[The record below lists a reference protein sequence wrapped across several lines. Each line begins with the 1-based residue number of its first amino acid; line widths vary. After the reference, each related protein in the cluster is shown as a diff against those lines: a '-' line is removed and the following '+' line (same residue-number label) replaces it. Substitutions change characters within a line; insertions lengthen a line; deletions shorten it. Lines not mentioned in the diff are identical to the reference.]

1 MHWGRLVLDRL
12 LLGALV
18 LAVRALNVQSTSD
31 HSAFLPHFIFTGD
44 QNWISVQGT
53 WRLDDGDDA
62 YPSQTTPIECSRPTV
77 RCIEASAAITRS
89 DLVLPVSIKQ
99 LRVLRW
105 DKDVVITEG
114 AGGRCVDAVYEFHLT
129 TKAVT
134 GLQTRKNDEWCQTSP
149 AAAVAKQESKMH
161 MVDGYEDSWARRR
174 R

>member
-1 MHWGRLVLDRL
+1 L

-18 LAVRALNVQSTSD
+18 FAVYALHVQSTRD
-31 HSAFLPHFIFTGD
+31 HSAFLPHFIFTDD
-44 QNWISVQGT
+44 QNSIAVQGT
-53 WRLDDGDDA
+53 WRLNDGDDA
-62 YPSQTTPIECSRPTV
+62 YPTQTTTIECSRLTMQG
-77 RCIEASAAITRS
+77 IEVSAVIAR
-89 DLVLPVSIKQ
+89 DLMLPVSINE

-114 AGGRCVDAVYEFHLT
+114 AGGRCVNEVYEFHLT

-134 GLQTRKNDEWCQTSP
+134 GLQTRKNDEWCKTSP